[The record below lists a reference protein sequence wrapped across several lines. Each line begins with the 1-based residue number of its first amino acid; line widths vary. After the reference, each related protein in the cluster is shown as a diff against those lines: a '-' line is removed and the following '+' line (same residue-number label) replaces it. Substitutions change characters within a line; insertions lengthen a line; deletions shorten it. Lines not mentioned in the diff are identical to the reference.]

1 MDRFIGLSVEQTKSS
16 IALHLD
22 QYISEAIEEYQ
33 KFNKKS
39 LRPKLTPMQP
49 GNVLDPADSPLV
61 ADKKSQTIYRS
72 MVARLQFAA
81 TWVRFDISYA
91 VAQLARFCAS
101 AGSSH
106 WAALHHLME
115 YLVKYPSFKLEY
127 SKRPKTIG
135 LDGYCDADWGNNS
148 SRRSTTG
155 NIFRYNGAPIHWKT
169 KLQKTIALSTAE
181 AEYYAASTAAVE
193 VIYLRSLLKNM
204 GFQQEGYTPVYEDNN
219 ACIEWSNNV
228 IGGRERAK
236 HIDLRKHFAHE
247 AIQNGHLRLI
257 RVDTADQLADIF
269 TKSLQPRLHAACLS
283 GILRKDWLKNS

>member
-1 MDRFIGLSVEQTKSS
+1 M
-16 IALHLD
+16 
-22 QYISEAIEEYQ
+22 
-33 KFNKKS
+33 
-39 LRPKLTPMQP
+39 
-49 GNVLDPADSPLV
+49 
-61 ADKKSQTIYRS
+61 
-72 MVARLQFAA
+72 
-81 TWVRFDISYA
+81 RFDIAYA
-91 VAQLARFCAS
+91 VSQLARFCAS
-101 AGSSH
+101 AGPTH

-127 SKRPKTIG
+127 RKCTKHPRG
-135 LDGYCDADWGNNS
+135 LDGYCDSDWGTS
-148 SRRSTTG
+148 STRRSTTG

-181 AEYYAASTAAVE
+181 AEYYAASMAAVE

-204 GFQQEGYTPVYEDNN
+204 GFAPEGYTPVYEDNN

-247 AIQNGHLRLI
+247 AIQHGHLRLV

-283 GILRKDWLKNS
+283 ALLRRSWG